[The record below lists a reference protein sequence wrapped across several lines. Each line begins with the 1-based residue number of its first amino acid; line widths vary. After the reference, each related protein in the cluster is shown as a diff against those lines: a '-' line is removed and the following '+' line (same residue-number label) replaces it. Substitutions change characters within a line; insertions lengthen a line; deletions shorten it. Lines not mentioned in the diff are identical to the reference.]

1 MTVGNT
7 ECWRDFCY
15 VFKCIFCYPL
25 SHQQLKEN
33 VPTDT
38 WCEVRLRGRLS
49 LEHRFACRR
58 VPGDSALGTRAC
70 GNGQRVEAGA
80 QHSRHTGFSPVRRSS
95 RDGLALQNCSELGQR
110 AWATQEGLDLGLG
123 RLPDWTCCR
132 EDLARSQDGLV
143 ADAVNSWEEEGF
155 SLKRLDGVPSSTAVR
170 NSNSFKC
177 NRNPFWNY
185 PAF

>member
-1 MTVGNT
+1 M
-7 ECWRDFCY
+7 CLQILD
-15 VFKCIFCYPL
+15 
-25 SHQQLKEN
+25 
-33 VPTDT
+33 
-38 WCEVRLRGRLS
+38 VRLGCGGGSPWSIDLPAGGF
-49 LEHRFACRR
+49 L
-58 VPGDSALGTRAC
+58 GTALGTRAC

-177 NRNPFWNY
+177 NRNPF
-185 PAF
+185 